1 MKDHLQNIKNAVIG
15 YRKDEVIWLIR
26 AAIETGLTPAQIIDN
41 ALIKAMDHVG
51 KEFSV
56 GKIFL
61 PEMLVS
67 AMTMKAGLEIVKPLL
82 QDSKSISRG
91 KVLLATVK
99 GDLHDIGKSIVA
111 MMLES
116 AGFEVIDLGVDTDVS
131 KIVEK
136 ITEAKPDLLGLSALL
151 TTTIPEMANVMKRL
165 TSEGLRDQIK
175 VAVGGA
181 PVTAAFASSIGA
193 DGYGVDAAEAV
204 EVARRLMAK

>member
-26 AAIETGLTPAQIIDN
+26 AAIETGLTPTQIIDN

-67 AMTMKAGLEIVKPLL
+67 AMTMKDGLEIVKPLL

-136 ITEAKPDLLGLSALL
+136 ITEVKPDILGLSALL
-151 TTTIPEMANVMKRL
+151 TTTIPEMANVMKGL
-165 TSEGLRDQIK
+165 TTEGLRDQIK

-181 PVTAAFASSIGA
+181 AVTTAFASKIGA
-193 DGYGVDAAEAV
+193 DGYGVDATEAV
-204 EVARRLMAK
+204 EVARRLIAK